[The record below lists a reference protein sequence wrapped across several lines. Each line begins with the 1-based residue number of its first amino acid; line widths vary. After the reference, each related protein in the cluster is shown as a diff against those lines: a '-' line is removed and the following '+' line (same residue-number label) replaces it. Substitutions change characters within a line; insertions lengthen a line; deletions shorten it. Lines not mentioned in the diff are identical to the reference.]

1 MEASKSSEGKY
12 LDDPDGGVETWE
24 EGRNDG
30 GLVRAGLSGV
40 GQGRCAGT
48 APQL

>member
-24 EGRNDG
+24 ESRDDWG
-30 GLVRAGLSGV
+30 GLGQKRGCGV
-40 GQGRCAGT
+40 
-48 APQL
+48 